1 MRLRN
6 SWLRARD
13 GLAARGVEEPVL
25 EAEVLH
31 RQALDIDR
39 AEFYA
44 GLNEQLSAEQREAVD
59 ELLRQRQQGDPLA
72 YVVGRREFYGLEFE
86 VGPAVL
92 IPRQETELLVD
103 KALEMTGAAGRSQGA
118 DTHVQGPLVVDVGT
132 GSGAVAIAIAVHLPR
147 ATILATD
154 KSREA
159 LHIADANRHRHG
171 VSDRVHLVQEDLL
184 RGFLGMAD
192 VIVSNPPYLRT
203 GEIESLAPELAHEP
217 RIALNGG
224 ADGMDVIRRL
234 LGQAS
239 SMLRP
244 GGRVLVEIAPWQLE
258 AVLEMGRQGLA
269 GATVSFDRDLMGCPR
284 VVSIET
290 NAVATPSALTEEPAV
305 QLVGGIGTL

>member
-44 GLNEQLSAEQREAVD
+44 GLDQQLSATQREAVD

-72 YVVGRREFYGLEFE
+72 YVVGRREFYGLEFA

-103 KALEMTGAAGRSQGA
+103 KALEMVGGSQSG
-118 DTHVQGPLVVDVGT
+118 DTDGQGPLVVDVGT
-132 GSGAVAIAIAVHLPR
+132 GSGAVAVAVAVHRPQ
-147 ATILATD
+147 AIVLATD
-154 KSREA
+154 VSQKA
-159 LHIADANRHRHG
+159 LRVADVNRRRHG
-171 VSDRVHLVQEDLL
+171 VAERVHLVQTDLL

-192 VIVSNPPYLRT
+192 LIVSNPPYLRT
-203 GEIESLAPELAHEP
+203 DEIGSLAPELTYEP
-217 RIALNGG
+217 RVALNGG

-234 LGQAS
+234 FRQAS
-239 SMLRP
+239 SILRP
-244 GGRVLVEIAPWQLE
+244 GGRLLVEIAPWQLE
-258 AVLEMGRQGLA
+258 AGLEMGRQGFA
-269 GATVSFDRDLMGCPR
+269 GATVSFDRDLIGYPR

-290 NAVATPSALTEEPAV
+290 NAVATPSALTEEPAM